1 MIFWKNHALLPKAY
15 NISHAKVGQHNHRQI
30 VVRVSGIFCPGDT
43 RMTNDT
49 MAKFSTDSPSESI
62 WVRTAGVE
70 FDRRPHSGEAR
81 LFHGFPCGQRQIPF
95 RRISDRSEN
104 SLMRRKLDRRD
115 TSDIDELTIMEG
127 ISGRAILQ
135 NCPLIKDGS
144 RFHSEGLEEP
154 LSQKISIPPPAGL
167 LDDHTEQ
174 EIPDVAVSP
183 AISGTEVL
191 RIFGRRLKQL
201 SGGIV
206 RPDATFPQS
215 FETILQPGQS
225 RC

>member
-1 MIFWKNHALLPKAY
+1 
-15 NISHAKVGQHNHRQI
+15 
-30 VVRVSGIFCPGDT
+30 
-43 RMTNDT
+43 
-49 MAKFSTDSPSESI
+49 
-62 WVRTAGVE
+62 
-70 FDRRPHSGEAR
+70 
-81 LFHGFPCGQRQIPF
+81 
-95 RRISDRSEN
+95 
-104 SLMRRKLDRRD
+104 MRRKLDLRD
-115 TSDIDELTIMEG
+115 TSDIDELTVMEG

-183 AISGTEVL
+183 AISGTEVQ

-225 RC
+225 RCVSEEMAHGDVFPLTRGIGEIMRNGIVQSDFALFHQEHNGCRGKLFGDRSQLKYGVRCDRYIMFEVGHPITLQLNDLAILYHNQG